1 MKTLYSLLAIWMM
14 AVGLLADDAHQWIDR
29 INEKYGQ
36 AETFSA
42 DFTQKNTWSELDV
55 VKVSR
60 GTMYFAKHKF
70 CMRYSSPDGQYLL
83 VDADS
88 MLVYDSASNQTI
100 ITFPDTGEAGL
111 RPDRILSYYAG
122 DDAKI
127 AVVERSES
135 LLYIRIEPRE
145 VRDIKRI
152 EATIDTGNSTI
163 ESVGYTDVENNTVK
177 YQFDNIEINK
187 KIEPGVF
194 HFEIPFGATL
204 IDQRL

>member
-1 MKTLYSLLAIWMM
+1 M
-14 AVGLLADDAHQWIDR
+14 AEDARHWIDR
-29 INEKYGQ
+29 INQKYGS
-36 AETFSA
+36 AETFTA

-88 MLVYDSASNQTI
+88 MLVYDSASNQAI
-100 ITFPDTGEAGL
+100 ITFPDTGESGL

-127 AVVERSES
+127 TVVERSES
-135 LLYIRIEPRE
+135 LLYIRIEPRD

-152 EATIDTGNSTI
+152 EATIDTETSTI

-177 YQFDNIEINK
+177 YQFENIEINK